1 MGNKTQRSLA
11 ARNVKVQGEMSIDL
25 QLPLLSL
32 GETETVTSLAYT
44 SLRSV
49 FSISPDL
56 TWSHQSTQE
65 IGMIDTIRCVE
76 SRL

>member
-1 MGNKTQRSLA
+1 MGNKTLRSLA
-11 ARNVKVQGEMSIDL
+11 ARNVKVQGEMSRDL

-32 GETETVTSLAYT
+32 GETITSLAYT

-56 TWSHQSTQE
+56 TWSHQSTPE

>member
-11 ARNVKVQGEMSIDL
+11 ARNVKVQGEMPIDL

-32 GETETVTSLAYT
+32 GETVTSLAYT

-49 FSISPDL
+49 FSLSLLIG
-56 TWSHQSTQE
+56 HQSTPE
-65 IGMIDTIRCVE
+65 IWMIDTIRCVE
-76 SRL
+76 S

>member
-1 MGNKTQRSLA
+1 MGNKTLRSLA

-32 GETETVTSLAYT
+32 GETVTSLAYT

-56 TWSHQSTQE
+56 AWSHQSTPG